1 MKKSMLTALIALG
14 FITPIVTNT
23 RASAAEFNQN
33 YRNSR
38 KSNLK
43 SKTATLKLGCL
54 IRLCVSSC

>member
-33 YRNSR
+33 YSR